1 MKQEFDLVIVG
12 GGMTGASLALLL
24 KPAIEQGL
32 KVALVEG
39 HAISTHDITQ
49 PSFDDRTTA
58 LSFSTQQIFKKMG
71 VWSNMAGQAC
81 AIEHIQVSQQQQFG
95 RIRLHAQGNQVPA
108 MGYVLENR
116 IMGQQLL
123 GALSSVSAL
132 RVFAPA
138 QVTTYQVD
146 ELGAKL
152 QLKQADETIE
162 LQAKLLVLA
171 DGANSEGCRQLGIVQ
186 TRHDYQQD
194 AVVCNVSFD
203 KPHNNWAYERFTT
216 QGPMALLPMTGNR
229 FALVWCMSRE
239 QSQRYSDMDDE
250 AFAQI
255 LQSALGHNLGRVNR
269 VGKRARYPLSL
280 VVAKEQVRSSVVV
293 LGNAAHALHPVA
305 GQGFNLALRD
315 AQALANHIRTQW
327 SLQSLGNIAGL
338 MDYVGGQSNDQKTTI
353 GLSHILPT
361 TFTHPGFTWSLVR
374 ALGMTAMDVTPLA
387 KKLFTRQAMGLV
399 GSADVWQP

>member
-1 MKQEFDLVIVG
+1 MKHEFDVAIVG

-32 KVALVEG
+32 KVALIEG

-49 PSFDDRTTA
+49 PSFDDRCTA
-58 LSFSTQQIFKKMG
+58 LSFGTQQIFEKMG
-71 VWSNMAGQAC
+71 VWLRVAGQAC

-95 RIRLHAQGNQVPA
+95 RIRLHAQDNHVDA

-123 GALSSVSAL
+123 GAILNVPAL

-138 QVTTYQVD
+138 QVVTYQVD
-146 ELGAKL
+146 EKGAKL
-152 QLKQADETIE
+152 QLSQTGETID
-162 LQAKLLVLA
+162 LHAKLLVLA
-171 DGANSEGCRQLGIVQ
+171 DGANSEGCRQLGIMH
-186 TRHDYQQD
+186 TRHDYEQD
-194 AVVCNVSFD
+194 ALVCNVSFD
-203 KPHNNWAYERFTT
+203 KPHQNWAYERFTT

-229 FALVWCMSRE
+229 FALVWCMNRE
-239 QSQRYSDMDDE
+239 QSQRYLNMDDK
-250 AFAQI
+250 AFSQV
-255 LQSALGHNLGRVNR
+255 LQLALGHKLGRVNR
-269 VGKRARYPLSL
+269 VGKRANYPLNL
-280 VVAKEQVRSSVVV
+280 VVAKEQVRSNVVV

-315 AQALANHIRTQW
+315 AQALANHIRVHW
-327 SLQSLGNIAGL
+327 PKQSLGNLAGL
-338 MDYVGGQSNDQKTTI
+338 MDYLAGQTRDQKATI
-353 GLSHILPT
+353 GLSHGLPT
-361 TFTHPGFTWSLVR
+361 AFARPGTAWSMIR
-374 ALGMTAMDVTPLA
+374 ALGLTAMDVTPVA

>member
-1 MKQEFDLVIVG
+1 MKQEFDVAVVG

-32 KVALVEG
+32 KVALIEG
-39 HAISTHDITQ
+39 HAISTQDITQ
-49 PSFDDRTTA
+49 PSFDDRCTA
-58 LSFSTQQIFKKMG
+58 LSFGTQQIFEKMG
-71 VWSNMAGQAC
+71 VWSNMSGQAC
-81 AIEHIQVSQQQQFG
+81 AIEHIQVSQQRQFG
-95 RIRLHAQGNQVPA
+95 RIRLHAQDSHVEA

-123 GALSSVSAL
+123 GSILNVPAL

-146 ELGAKL
+146 EKGAKL
-152 QLKQADETIE
+152 QLSQADETIE

-186 TRHDYQQD
+186 TRHDYEQD
-194 AVVCNVSFD
+194 ALVCNLSFD
-203 KPHNNWAYERFTT
+203 KPHQNWAYERFTT
-216 QGPMALLPMTGNR
+216 KGPMALLPMTGNR
-229 FALVWCMSRE
+229 FALVWCVSRE
-239 QSQRYSDMDDE
+239 QSQQYSNMDD
-250 AFAQI
+250 ATFAQT
-255 LQSALGHNLGRVNR
+255 LQSALGHNLGRINR
-269 VGKRARYPLSL
+269 VGKRASYPLSL
-280 VVAKEQVRSSVVV
+280 VVAKEQVRSNVVV

-315 AQALANHIRTQW
+315 AQALANYINVHW
-327 SLQSLGNIAGL
+327 PKASLGNLAGL
-338 MDYVGGQSNDQKTTI
+338 LDYVAGQSNDQKNTI
-353 GLSHILPT
+353 GLSHVLPT
-361 TFTHPGFTWSLVR
+361 TFAHTGLTWSLVR
-374 ALGMTAMDVTPLA
+374 ALGMTAMDVTPVA